1 MYDNKQKCRKVDPK
15 VVAYIAGGAVLG
27 GLAGYLVNRIGFKNI
42 AKMLKDKN
50 ILSSE
55 IGSFVEDF
63 DLKSFV
69 SKAKK
74 DLNDITED

>member
-1 MYDNKQKCRKVDPK
+1 MYDSKQKCKKVDPK

-74 DLNDITED
+74 DLNDLTEG